1 VNLVVDGF
9 YTGGIMPIKRDL
21 TAEELS
27 AWWTH
32 GIVVIGLCFM
42 ILSWWIAFA

>member
-1 VNLVVDGF
+1 MTN
-9 YTGGIMPIKRDL
+9 KRDL

-32 GIVVIGLCFM
+32 GTVITGLAM
-42 ILSWWIAFA
+42 LILSWWITNA